1 MFCKG
6 FWESTLFLSMEP
18 WAFYMIRNGNSTYA
32 GISTD
37 VDRRLRQHN
46 GEIRGGA
53 RYTTGRGPGW
63 KHLCVVRGFQNQNQ
77 ALMFEWAVKHAP
89 PRRER
94 GLGPRIRK
102 FYDTLCADKWTS
114 RSPNARDV
122 PLSIHICDYESFS
135 CCAPRALPSYIS
147 YE

>member
-6 FWESTLFLSMEP
+6 FWESTLFLSMDP

-63 KHLCVVRGFQNQNQ
+63 KHLCIVRGFKTRIKRSCSNG
-77 ALMFEWAVKHAP
+77 LSSM
-89 PRRER
+89 PRLGASGDLDPGYGSSTTPFVLIS
-94 GLGPRIRK
+94 GLHELLTPEM
-102 FYDTLCADKWTS
+102 Y
-114 RSPNARDV
+114 P
-122 PLSIHICDYESFS
+122 
-135 CCAPRALPSYIS
+135 
-147 YE
+147 